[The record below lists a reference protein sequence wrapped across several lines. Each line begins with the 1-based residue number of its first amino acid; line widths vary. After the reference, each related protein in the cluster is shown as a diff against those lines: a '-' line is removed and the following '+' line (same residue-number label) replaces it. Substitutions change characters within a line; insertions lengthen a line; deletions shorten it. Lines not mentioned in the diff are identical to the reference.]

1 MTSVM
6 GSSPAHFCGPPKPP
20 SGARGRDHGAHVPRI
35 SRPPPSRFVFLYRWL
50 PPLAGHDWHVLSINR
65 AGRFTDA
72 SFGLDHRS
80 ARSIGTRFRPLTRF
94 FGANEQ
100 RHRVEHRPLL
110 RTAQAPIW
118 RPRMRS
124 TGRASLGLAALPFSI
139 FCFFTGG
146 YLVWPGTI
154 GTRARST
161 GPVVLTDAFFGL
173 ADRSARSI
181 GTRFRPL
188 TRLFGANDQ
197 SHGVEPCP
205 LLRPPKPPSGALGM
219 RSTGRASLGF
229 AALPLSVFSFRSWR

>member
-1 MTSVM
+1 M

-161 GPVVLTDAFFGL
+161 GPVVLTDAFSVLLIEAHGPLVRDSGL
-173 ADRSARSI
+173 SPDFLGQMTSLMGSSPAHCCGRRSPHLARW
-181 GTRFRPL
+181 G
-188 TRLFGANDQ
+188 
-197 SHGVEPCP
+197 
-205 LLRPPKPPSGALGM
+205 
-219 RSTGRASLGF
+219 
-229 AALPLSVFSFRSWR
+229 